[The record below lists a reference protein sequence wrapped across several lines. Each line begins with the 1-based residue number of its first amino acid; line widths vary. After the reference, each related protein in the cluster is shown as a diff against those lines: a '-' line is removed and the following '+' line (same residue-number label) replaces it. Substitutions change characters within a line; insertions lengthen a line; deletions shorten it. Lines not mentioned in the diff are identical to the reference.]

1 MVRNVLNFSKFMIM
15 NYGEQNI
22 KGNQECSKIK
32 KDFSNPSYQKYYLV
46 KYGVLTN
53 SSHDYLKCSPLNYNL
68 KLMKYKVN
76 LTSLGKVDKKWGQF
90 RYIKK
95 FPFFPGEVLFPI
107 TFMTIDQLYMYT
119 LMPTILF
126 KLQNSLIYYYNAKCL
141 LNEFKLSIGTLS
153 QIDIK
158 LIMSCLNSKST
169 LEIENYERLE
179 FLGDAILKF
188 LSSIELF
195 NSYPNANRDLLFSL
209 RREVENNQYL
219 FEKAKNKNLEELL
232 FTSPR
237 TIKRMRIPG
246 FTRDENL
253 IFDIGYNRSFTK
265 NCFKHKRIIKQKE
278 KEEEEISTSEA
289 NINEVNKLDK
299 KLMTDEEK
307 KKNLKD
313 MDKENELQSE
323 IKNDRISIEVHYENN
338 LEPTEKISK
347 LNVDQ
352 AQINNIC
359 ENQIQIIPQSQTY
372 RFIYT
377 KTLADI
383 VESLTAF
390 TYLSALE
397 NYGEEKYDSALNLT
411 TQYLKEMDVIKST
424 YLDIINNIT
433 KIGVQSVELNQKCK
447 FDEVKRDKHLE
458 LVIKNKYYTFKNK
471 ILAYQAMTHPS
482 TLAEENLQKKIN
494 YVNKSYQRL
503 AFLGE
508 AIVELFVS
516 IFVYKNNPY
525 EMESN
530 LHKMRI
536 CGINHHIISLIAFD
550 LKFHDCLL
558 SPSGGG
564 FKTDIAKYTE
574 KLQLERNKMENRYQL
589 PTDELDN
596 EEFVIILCELFHS
609 YIGAIFVDSHDI
621 KKVFDV
627 LQSIM
632 GNYLINNATKETYK
646 EHPKETILNEYMKR
660 RHFIKSLKENG
671 ANRIILKYEKN
682 AAVPYRKRKMYNY
695 QLIINGYI
703 IYKENIMYCRPSI
716 KRAQEK
722 AKNIFLKV
730 CGELDRRM
738 KLRMNEQNRHFD
750 IKNILEYLGI
760 IYEEA
765 N

>member
-1 MVRNVLNFSKFMIM
+1 
-15 NYGEQNI
+15 
-22 KGNQECSKIK
+22 
-32 KDFSNPSYQKYYLV
+32 
-46 KYGVLTN
+46 
-53 SSHDYLKCSPLNYNL
+53 
-68 KLMKYKVN
+68 MKYKVN

-564 FKTDIAKYTE
+564 FKTDIGKYTE

-682 AAVPYRKRKMYNY
+682 ADVPYRKRKMYNY